1 MEENEVK
8 KSNLDEIENPQ
19 LKELLHAE
27 QIVNNALVM
36 YASVLAAVGAY
47 ENANLATKLA
57 EPHSLAINEIIKEI
71 SSRKKL
77 DEQNLS

>member
-1 MEENEVK
+1 MEENNVTK
-8 KSNLDEIENPQ
+8 MSVSGIETPQ
-19 LKELLHAE
+19 LKELLQAE
-27 QIVNNALVM
+27 QVVNNALVM

-47 ENANLATKLA
+47 RNANLATKLA
-57 EPHSLAINEIIKEI
+57 EPHSQAINEIIKEI

>member
-1 MEENEVK
+1 
-8 KSNLDEIENPQ
+8 
-19 LKELLHAE
+19 
-27 QIVNNALVM
+27 M

-47 ENANLATKLA
+47 GNANLATKLA
-57 EPHSLAINEIIKEI
+57 EPHSQAINEIIKEI

>member
-8 KSNLDEIENPQ
+8 KSNLDEIETPQ
-19 LKELLHAE
+19 LKELLQAE

-47 ENANLATKLA
+47 ENANIATKFA
-57 EPHSLAINEIIKEI
+57 EPHSQAINEIIKEI

-77 DEQNLS
+77 DELNLS

>member
-8 KSNLDEIENPQ
+8 KSILDEIETPQ
-19 LKELLHAE
+19 LKELLQAE

-47 ENANLATKLA
+47 GNANLATKLA
-57 EPHSLAINEIIKEI
+57 EPHSQAINEIIKEI

>member
-8 KSNLDEIENPQ
+8 KSNLDEIETSQ
-19 LKELLHAE
+19 LKELLQAE

-36 YASVLAAVGAY
+36 YASVLAAAGAY
-47 ENANLATKLA
+47 GNANLATKLA
-57 EPHSLAINEIIKEI
+57 EPHSQAINEIIKEV

-77 DEQNLS
+77 DELNLS